1 MSVQRTRFDRLTQ
14 DLLDLH
20 VATSDAGRA
29 LLGNLGLAGCCS
41 STCCC
46 CNKSGSGSN
55 N

>member
-1 MSVQRTRFDRLTQ
+1 VSVKHKRFDQLTR

-46 CNKSGSGSN
+46 CSKGNGSN
-55 N
+55 SD